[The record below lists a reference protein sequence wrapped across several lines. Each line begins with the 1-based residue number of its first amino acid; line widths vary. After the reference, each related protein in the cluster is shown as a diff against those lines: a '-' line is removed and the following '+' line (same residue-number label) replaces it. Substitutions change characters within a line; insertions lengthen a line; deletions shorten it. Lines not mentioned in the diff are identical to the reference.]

1 MLVKRIL
8 REFISPYYKTVL
20 LSIFFM
26 IIIAMLTAVNA
37 YIMKPIL
44 DDIFTDHNLQM
55 LKILP
60 IFIIVIALIKGFS
73 TYMADTLKR
82 IVEVS
87 ILIDVQ
93 KRMFK
98 KVLFSDLSALK
109 SVSTGSIISHFIND
123 INILKNSI
131 SGVLTNLVKES
142 LTLIFLLALIFYYI
156 CEGKYTNWIMERPNY
171 FIEIISDAA
180 REHATNDLREAILA
194 NQLDQSS
201 FLEFEV
207 ALSAV

>member
-60 IFIIVIALIKGFS
+60 IFIIPSIKF
-73 TYMADTLKR
+73 
-82 IVEVS
+82 
-87 ILIDVQ
+87 
-93 KRMFK
+93 
-98 KVLFSDLSALK
+98 
-109 SVSTGSIISHFIND
+109 
-123 INILKNSI
+123 
-131 SGVLTNLVKES
+131 
-142 LTLIFLLALIFYYI
+142 
-156 CEGKYTNWIMERPNY
+156 
-171 FIEIISDAA
+171 
-180 REHATNDLREAILA
+180 
-194 NQLDQSS
+194 
-201 FLEFEV
+201 
-207 ALSAV
+207 